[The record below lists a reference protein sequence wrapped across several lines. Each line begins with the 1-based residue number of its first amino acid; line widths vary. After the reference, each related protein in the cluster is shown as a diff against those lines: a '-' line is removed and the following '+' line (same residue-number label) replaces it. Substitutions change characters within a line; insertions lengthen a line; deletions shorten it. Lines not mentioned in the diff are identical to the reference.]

1 MRSAGRNS
9 FLIPRSTE
17 NIAQKN
23 VTGSPAERRIAMTI
37 EKIQRLAAYRCSIAL
52 FRKLLSDGIITGA
65 EFRKTERIIAEK
77 CGLSL
82 CSIYREIP

>member
-1 MRSAGRNS
+1 MT
-9 FLIPRSTE
+9 TE
-17 NIAQKN
+17 KLQ
-23 VTGSPAERRIAMTI
+23 M
-37 EKIQRLAAYRCSIAL
+37 LAAYRCSIAL
-52 FRKLLSDGIITGA
+52 FRMLFSDGIITGA

>member
-1 MRSAGRNS
+1 MGRNS
-9 FLIPRSTE
+9 SLIPRNTE
-17 NIAQKN
+17 NTARKN
-23 VTGSPAERRIAMTI
+23 VTGSPAERRIAMTT
-37 EKIQRLAAYRCSIAL
+37 EKLQRLAAYRCSVAL
-52 FRKLLSDGIITGA
+52 FKKLLADGIITGA

>member
-1 MRSAGRNS
+1 
-9 FLIPRSTE
+9 
-17 NIAQKN
+17 
-23 VTGSPAERRIAMTI
+23 MTT

-52 FRKLLSDGIITGA
+52 FKKLLSDGIITGA

>member
-1 MRSAGRNS
+1 MGRNS
-9 FLIPRSTE
+9 SLIRQSTE
-17 NIAQKN
+17 NTARKN
-23 VTGSPAERRIAMTI
+23 VTGSPAERRIAMTT
-37 EKIQRLAAYRCSIAL
+37 EKLQKLAAYRCSVAL
-52 FRKLLSDGIITGA
+52 FRKLFSDGIITGA